1 LIKSVNNCTLD
12 ANLKKRRSYAMS
24 QELFAAAQS
33 GDAAKVKTLLDSG
46 VAHSAT
52 DEAGETAL
60 MHAAHGGHV
69 AAVQVLIAAGAD
81 VNARSPQGWTAV
93 AKAAYNGET
102 ERGYVEV
109 IEVLHEAGASLD
121 EHIFF
126 GITPLMLAAGGGD
139 APVVEWLI
147 NAGADVL
154 ATNEGGRTARL
165 MANDKFYV
173 DVINLL
179 TEAER
184 QLGVSEDGSCSST
197 KSVVK
202 PQVVNLMK
210 PTSH

>member
-1 LIKSVNNCTLD
+1 
-12 ANLKKRRSYAMS
+12 MS
-24 QELFAAAQS
+24 QELFAAARS
-33 GDAAKVKTLLDSG
+33 GDAAKIKSLLEAGADHG
-46 VAHSAT
+46 AA

-60 MHAAHGGHV
+60 MHAARGGHV

-81 VNARSPQGWTAV
+81 VNAKSPHGWPAI
-93 AKAAYNGET
+93 AKAAYHGAT

-109 IEVLHEAGASLD
+109 IEVLHEAGATLD
-121 EHIFF
+121 ERIFF

-147 NAGADVL
+147 NNGADVL
-154 ATNEGGRTARL
+154 ATNEGGRTARM

-179 TEAER
+179 NEAER
-184 QLGVSEDGSCSST
+184 QLGVQEDGSCSST

-202 PQVVNLMK
+202 PQVVNLLK
-210 PTSH
+210 PNTH

>member
-1 LIKSVNNCTLD
+1 
-12 ANLKKRRSYAMS
+12 MS

-33 GDAAKVKTLLDSG
+33 GDAAQIKTLLEAGTDH
-46 VAHSAT
+46 AAA

-60 MHAAHGGHV
+60 MHAAHGGHI

-81 VNARSPQGWTAV
+81 VNAQSPQGWTAI

-109 IEVLHEAGASLD
+109 IELLHDAGASLD
-121 EHIFF
+121 ARIFF

-147 NAGADVL
+147 NHGADVL
-154 ATNEGGRTARL
+154 AANEGGRTARM
-165 MANDKFYV
+165 MADDKFYV

-179 TEAER
+179 HEAEQ
-184 QLGVSEDGSCSST
+184 QLGVSVDGSCSST
-197 KSVVK
+197 RVAK

-210 PTSH
+210 PTTH

>member
-1 LIKSVNNCTLD
+1 
-12 ANLKKRRSYAMS
+12 MS
-24 QELFAAAQS
+24 KELFTAAQS
-33 GDAAKVKTLLDSG
+33 GDAAQVKNLLEAGADH
-46 VAHSAT
+46 AAT
-52 DEAGETAL
+52 DESGETAL
-60 MHAAHGGHV
+60 MHAAHGGHL
-69 AAVQVLIAAGAD
+69 AAVQLLIAAGAD
-81 VNARSPQGWTAV
+81 VNATSPQGWTAL

-102 ERGYVEV
+102 GCGYVGV

-121 EHIFF
+121 ARIFF

-154 ATNEGGRTARL
+154 AANEGGRTARL

-179 TEAER
+179 NEAER

-210 PTSH
+210 PTTH

>member
-1 LIKSVNNCTLD
+1 
-12 ANLKKRRSYAMS
+12 MS
-24 QELFAAAQS
+24 QEWFEAARS
-33 GDAAKVKTLLDSG
+33 GEAATLKSLLDG
-46 VAHSAT
+46 GADHATT

-60 MHAAHGGHV
+60 MHAAHYGHLD
-69 AAVQVLIAAGAD
+69 AVRVLLAAGAD
-81 VNARSPQGWTAV
+81 VNAASPQGWTAL

-102 ERGYVEV
+102 ECGYAEV
-109 IEVLHEAGASLD
+109 VAALHEAGAQLD
-121 EHIFF
+121 ARIFF

-147 NAGADVL
+147 NNGADVL
-154 ATNEGGRTARL
+154 AANEGGRTARM
-165 MANDKFYV
+165 MASDRFYV

-184 QLGVSEDGSCSST
+184 QLGVTEEGTCSST

-210 PTSH
+210 PTTH

>member
-1 LIKSVNNCTLD
+1 
-12 ANLKKRRSYAMS
+12 MS
-24 QELFAAAQS
+24 QELFAAAQA
-33 GDAAKVKTLLDSG
+33 GDAAKIKALLEG
-46 VAHSAT
+46 GAAHGTT

-60 MHAAHGGHV
+60 MHAAHHGHV
-69 AAVQVLIAAGAD
+69 AAVEVLIAAGAD
-81 VNARSPQGWTAV
+81 VNAQSPQGWTAL

-109 IEVLHEAGASLD
+109 IEVLADAGAALD
-121 EHIFF
+121 ARIFF

-139 APVVEWLI
+139 AAVVESLI

-184 QLGVSEDGSCSST
+184 QLGVMEDGSCSST

-202 PQVVNLMK
+202 PQVVNLLK
-210 PTSH
+210 PNTH

>member
-1 LIKSVNNCTLD
+1 
-12 ANLKKRRSYAMS
+12 MS
-24 QELFAAAQS
+24 QELFAAART
-33 GDAAKVKTLLDSG
+33 GDAAKVKTLLENG
-46 VAHSAT
+46 VAHGAT

-60 MHAAHGGHV
+60 MHAAHAGHLEV
-69 AAVQVLIAAGAD
+69 VEVLIAAGAD
-81 VNARSPQGWTAV
+81 VNARSPQGWTAL

-121 EHIFF
+121 TRIFF

-139 APVVEWLI
+139 ASVVEWLI

-154 ATNEGGRTARL
+154 AANEGGRTARL
-165 MANDKFYV
+165 MASDKFYV

-184 QLGVSEDGSCSST
+184 QLGVTEEGTCSST

-202 PQVVNLMK
+202 PQVVNLLK
-210 PTSH
+210 PTTH

>member
-1 LIKSVNNCTLD
+1 
-12 ANLKKRRSYAMS
+12 MS
-24 QELFAAAQS
+24 QELFAAAQA
-33 GDAAKVKTLLDSG
+33 GDAAQVKTLLEG
-46 VAHSAT
+46 GAAHAAT

-60 MHAAHGGHV
+60 MHAAHHGHV
-69 AAVQVLIAAGAD
+69 AVVETLIAAGAD
-81 VNARSPQGWTAV
+81 VNAKSPQGWTAL

-109 IEVLHEAGASLD
+109 IETLHEAGAALD
-121 EHIFF
+121 ERIFF

-139 APVVEWLI
+139 AAVVEWLI
-147 NAGADVL
+147 NNGADVL

-184 QLGVSEDGSCSST
+184 QLGVQEDGSCSST

-202 PQVVNLMK
+202 PQVVNLLK
-210 PTSH
+210 PTTH

>member
-1 LIKSVNNCTLD
+1 
-12 ANLKKRRSYAMS
+12 MS
-24 QELFAAAQS
+24 QKLFAAAQA
-33 GDAAKVKTLLDSG
+33 GDAAQIQSLLEAGTD
-46 VAHSAT
+46 HSAA

-81 VNARSPQGWTAV
+81 VNAASPQGWTAL

-121 EHIFF
+121 APIFF

-147 NAGADVL
+147 NHGADVL
-154 ATNEGGRTARL
+154 AANEGGRTARM
-165 MANDKFYV
+165 MADDKFYV

-179 TEAER
+179 HEAEQ
-184 QLGVSEDGSCSST
+184 QLGVSVDGSCSST
-197 KSVVK
+197 RVAK

-210 PTSH
+210 PTTH

>member
-1 LIKSVNNCTLD
+1 
-12 ANLKKRRSYAMS
+12 MS
-24 QELFAAAQS
+24 QELFAAAQT
-33 GDAAKVKTLLDSG
+33 GDAAQVKSLLVVG
-46 VAHSAT
+46 AGHAAA

-60 MHAAHGGHV
+60 MHAARGGHV

-81 VNARSPQGWTAV
+81 VNAKSPQGWTAL

-109 IEVLHEAGASLD
+109 IEVLHEAGATLD
-121 EHIFF
+121 ERIFF

-147 NAGADVL
+147 NNGADVL
-154 ATNEGGRTARL
+154 AVNDGGRTARM
-165 MANDKFYV
+165 MANDKFYI

-179 TEAER
+179 NEAER
-184 QLGVSEDGSCSST
+184 QLGVQEDGSCSST

-202 PQVVNLMK
+202 PQVANLMK

>member
-1 LIKSVNNCTLD
+1 
-12 ANLKKRRSYAMS
+12 MS
-24 QELFAAAQS
+24 QELIAAARA
-33 GDAAKVKTLLDSG
+33 GDAAQTRQLLAAGASPAAVD
-46 VAHSAT
+46 
-52 DEAGETAL
+52 DDGETPL

-69 AAVQVLIAAGAD
+69 ETVRVLVAAGAD
-81 VNARSPQGWTAV
+81 VNATSPQGWTAL
-93 AKAAYNGET
+93 AKAAYNGDT

-109 IEVLHEAGASLD
+109 IEALHEAGASLD
-121 EHIFF
+121 VRIFF

-139 APVVEWLI
+139 AAVVEWLI
-147 NAGADVL
+147 NNGADVL
-154 ATNEGGRTARL
+154 ATNDGGRTARL

-184 QLGVSEDGSCSST
+184 QLGVTEDGSCSST

-210 PTSH
+210 PTTH

>member
-1 LIKSVNNCTLD
+1 
-12 ANLKKRRSYAMS
+12 MS
-24 QELFAAAQS
+24 QELFTAAQS
-33 GDAAKVKTLLDSG
+33 GDATHIKAMLDDG
-46 VAHSAT
+46 ADHAAA

-81 VNARSPQGWTAV
+81 VNAKSPHGWTAL

-121 EHIFF
+121 ERIFF

-210 PTSH
+210 PSTH

>member
-1 LIKSVNNCTLD
+1 
-12 ANLKKRRSYAMS
+12 MS

-33 GDAAKVKTLLDSG
+33 GDAVQLNSLLDAG
-46 VAHSAT
+46 ADHAAA

-69 AAVQVLIAAGAD
+69 AAVQLLIAAGAD
-81 VNARSPQGWTAV
+81 VNAQSPQGWTAL

-109 IEVLHEAGASLD
+109 IELLADAGASLD
-121 EHIFF
+121 ARIFY

-139 APVVEWLI
+139 ASVVEWLI
-147 NAGADVL
+147 NHGADVL
-154 ATNEGGRTARL
+154 AANEGGRTARL

-184 QLGVSEDGSCSST
+184 QLGVQEDGSCSST
-197 KSVVK
+197 KSVAK
-202 PQVVNLMK
+202 PQVVNLLK
-210 PTSH
+210 PNMH